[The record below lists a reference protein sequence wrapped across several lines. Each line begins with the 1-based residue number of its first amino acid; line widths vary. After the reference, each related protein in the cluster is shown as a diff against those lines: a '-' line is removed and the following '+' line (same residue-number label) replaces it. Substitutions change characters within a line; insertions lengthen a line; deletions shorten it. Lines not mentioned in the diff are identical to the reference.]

1 VLNANIHHQ
10 EEMSIDLQLDKS
22 QKARLNQIMQQEKKK
37 FLPKTVQD
45 GFI

>member
-1 VLNANIHHQ
+1 
-10 EEMSIDLQLDKS
+10 MSIDLQLDKS
-22 QKARLNQIMQQEKKK
+22 QKARVNLIMEQENKK

>member
-1 VLNANIHHQ
+1 
-10 EEMSIDLQLDKS
+10 MSIDLQLDKS
-22 QKARLNQIMQQEKKK
+22 QKARLNQIMAQEKKK